1 MSVIY
6 ATSNKWQEAIASEF
20 CEQNDVD
27 LYIDRIERSTR
38 FIMRRRST
46 GTYSVRLV
54 DTRFLTSV
62 MPLILFNTMLN
73 EIIESEKLV

>member
-6 ATSNKWQEAIASEF
+6 ATSNKWQEDIALQF

-46 GTYSVRLV
+46 GTYSVQLV
-54 DTRFLTSV
+54 ESRYLNSV
-62 MPLILFNTMLN
+62 MPSILFNTMLH

>member
-6 ATSNKWQEAIASEF
+6 ATSNKWQEDIALQF

-27 LYIDRIERSTR
+27 LYIDKIERSTR

-54 DTRFLTSV
+54 ETRFLNSV
-62 MPLILFNTMLN
+62 MPLILFNAMLN
-73 EIIESEKLV
+73 EIVESEKLI